1 MTNNYVLN
9 KVIDCLNKVGVE
21 LESNINISE
30 VILADYLL
38 DSLSFVSF
46 ILMVEDEFNIEVPDA
61 LLMRNSEL
69 TLESLILISHRLGA
83 IKYVDRIIVINN
95 GAVAEDGNHEDL
107 MQLRG
112 LYYEMYTAQA
122 KWYEL

>member
-69 TLESLILISHRLGA
+69 TLESFCSCLLSQITC
-83 IKYVDRIIVINN
+83 IN
-95 GAVAEDGNHEDL
+95 L
-107 MQLRG
+107 
-112 LYYEMYTAQA
+112 
-122 KWYEL
+122 